1 MGQGNRGMAF
11 EKLINLSNEMY
22 QREGVALINKRPTP
36 VKVLKMV
43 YGRVKDGYYESK
55 STVDYDG
62 VYKGRAVAFE
72 AKSTNEINRFDL
84 KNIAQHQLDYLEKAE
99 KMGAICF
106 FLIGFT
112 KDQSTFAIPLSVIQS
127 YVRMSQQPKGKKSIP
142 RADFD
147 IYGYLVEQTERAP
160 IDYLQYVDEAV
171 APVMFDGMIQFDN
184 DHKKQVDNTKIARKA
199 KGISVHT
206 FSALLNG

>member
-62 VYKGRAVAFE
+62 VYKGRAIAFE
-72 AKSTNEINRFDL
+72 AKSTNEMNRFDL
-84 KNIAQHQLDYLEKAE
+84 KNIAQHQLDYLDKAE

-106 FLIGFT
+106 FLIGFS
-112 KDQSTFAIPLSVIQS
+112 KDQSVFAVPLSIIQS
-127 YVRMSQQPKGKKSIP
+127 YVRMSKGKKSIP
-142 RADFD
+142 RSDFD

-160 IDYLQYVDEAV
+160 VDYLQYVDEAV
-171 APVMFDGMIQFDN
+171 APVMFDGIIQFN
-184 DHKKQVDNTKIARKA
+184 QDHKKVANNIETAKEKMANKKHKLLKA
-199 KGISVHT
+199 
-206 FSALLNG
+206 

>member
-22 QREGVALINKRPTP
+22 QREGVALINKRATP
-36 VKVLKMV
+36 VKVLKSTG
-43 YGRVKDGYYESK
+43 GRVLSGFYEAK

-72 AKSTNEINRFDL
+72 AKSTQSLTRFDL
-84 KNIAQHQLDYLEKAE
+84 SNIAQHQLDYLEKAE
-99 KMGAICF
+99 KMGAVCF
-106 FLIGFT
+106 FLIEFSRD
-112 KDQSTFAIPLSVIQS
+112 KLVFVVPLSVIQS

-160 IDYLQYVDEAV
+160 VDYLQYVDEAV
-171 APVMFDGMIQFDN
+171 APVMFDGMIQFDQ
-184 DHKKQVDNTKIARKA
+184 DHKNVANNIEAAKEKMANKKRK
-199 KGISVHT
+199 
-206 FSALLNG
+206 LLKA

>member
-36 VKVLKMV
+36 VKVLKSKN
-43 YGRVKDGYYESK
+43 GRVLNGFYEAK

-62 VYKGRAVAFE
+62 VYKGRAIAFE
-72 AKSTNEINRFDL
+72 AKSTENPGRFDL

-106 FLIGFT
+106 FLIEFS
-112 KDQSTFAIPLSVIQS
+112 KDKSIFVVPLSVIQS
-127 YVRMSQQPKGKKSIP
+127 YVRMSHQPKGKKSIP

-147 IYGYLVEQTERAP
+147 IYGYLVEQTERASV
-160 IDYLQYVDEAV
+160 DYLQYVDEAV
-171 APVMFDGMIQFDN
+171 APVMFDGMIQIDQ
-184 DHKKQVDNTKIARKA
+184 DHKKVAKNIEAAKEKMANKKRK
-199 KGISVHT
+199 
-206 FSALLNG
+206 LLKA

>member
-36 VKVLKMV
+36 VKVLKSAG
-43 YGRVKDGYYESK
+43 GRVLNGFYESK

-72 AKSTNEINRFDL
+72 AKSTQSLTRFDL
-84 KNIAQHQLDYLEKAE
+84 SNIAQHQLDYLEKAE
-99 KMGAICF
+99 KMGAVCF
-106 FLIGFT
+106 FLIEFS
-112 KDQSTFAIPLSVIQS
+112 KDQTVFLVPASIIRS
-127 YVRMSQQPKGKKSIP
+127 YVRMSHQPDGKKSIS

-147 IYGYLVEQTERAP
+147 VYGYLVEQTERAP
-160 IDYLQYVDEAV
+160 VDYLQYVDEAV
-171 APVMFDGMIQFDN
+171 MPVMFDGMIQFDQ
-184 DHKKQVDNTKIARKA
+184 DHKNVANNIEAAKEKMANKTRK
-199 KGISVHT
+199 
-206 FSALLNG
+206 LLKV

>member
-22 QREGVALINKRPTP
+22 QRERVALINKRPTP
-36 VKVLKMV
+36 VKVLKSAG
-43 YGRVKDGYYESK
+43 GRVLNGFYEAK

-72 AKSTNEINRFDL
+72 AKSTQSLTRFDL
-84 KNIAQHQLDYLEKAE
+84 SNIAHHQLDYLEKAE

-106 FLIGFT
+106 FLIEFS
-112 KDQSTFAIPLSVIQS
+112 KDQTIFLVPASVIQS
-127 YVRMSQQPKGKKSIP
+127 YVRMSHQPNGKKSIS
-142 RADFD
+142 RTDFD

-160 IDYLQYVDEAV
+160 VDYLQYIDEAV
-171 APVMFDGMIQFDN
+171 APVMFDGMIQFDQ
-184 DHKKQVDNTKIARKA
+184 DHKKVTNNIEAAKEKMANKKRK
-199 KGISVHT
+199 
-206 FSALLNG
+206 LLKA

>member
-1 MGQGNRGMAF
+1 MGLGNRGMAF

-22 QREGVALINKRPTP
+22 QREGVALINKRATP
-36 VKVLKMV
+36 VKVLKSAG
-43 YGRVKDGYYESK
+43 GRVLNGFYEAK

-72 AKSTNEINRFDL
+72 AKSTEKDTRFDL
-84 KNIAQHQLDYLEKAE
+84 KNIAQHQLDYLAKAE

-106 FLIGFT
+106 FLIEFS
-112 KDQSTFAIPLSVIQS
+112 KDKSVFAVPLSVIQS
-127 YVRMSQQPKGKKSIP
+127 YVRMSHQPKGKKSIP

-171 APVMFDGMIQFDN
+171 APVRFDGMIKIDQ
-184 DHKKQVDNTKIARKA
+184 DHKRVTDNIEVAKEKMANKKHRLLKA
-199 KGISVHT
+199 
-206 FSALLNG
+206 

>member
-36 VKVLKMV
+36 VKVLKSKG
-43 YGRVKDGYYESK
+43 GRVISGFYEAK

-72 AKSTNEINRFDL
+72 AKSTQSLTRFDL
-84 KNIAQHQLDYLEKAE
+84 SNIAQHQLDYLEKAE
-99 KMGAICF
+99 KMGAVCF
-106 FLIGFT
+106 FLIEFS
-112 KDQSTFAIPLSVIQS
+112 KDQTVFLVPASVVQS
-127 YVRMSQQPKGKKSIP
+127 YVRMSHQPNGKKSIS

-160 IDYLQYVDEAV
+160 VDYLQYIDEAV
-171 APVMFDGMIQFDN
+171 APVMFDGMIQFDQ
-184 DHKKQVDNTKIARKA
+184 DHKNVANNIEAAKEKMANKTRK
-199 KGISVHT
+199 
-206 FSALLNG
+206 LLKA

>member
-11 EKLINLSNEMY
+11 EMLINLANQMY
-22 QREGVALINKRPTP
+22 QRGGVALINKRPTP
-36 VKVLKMV
+36 VKVIKSRGSQV
-43 YGRVKDGYYESK
+43 INGFYEAK

-72 AKSTNEINRFDL
+72 AKSTEKDKRFDL

-106 FLIGFT
+106 FLIEFS
-112 KDQSTFAIPLSVIQS
+112 KDKSVFAVPLSVIQS
-127 YVRMSQQPKGKKSIP
+127 YVRMSHQPKGKKSIP

-160 IDYLQYVDEAV
+160 IDYLQYVDEVV
-171 APVMFDGMIQFDN
+171 APVMFDGMIQFDQDYQKVAN
-184 DHKKQVDNTKIARKA
+184 NIEAAKEKMANKKCK
-199 KGISVHT
+199 
-206 FSALLNG
+206 LLRV

>member
-36 VKVLKMV
+36 VKVSKSAG
-43 YGRVKDGYYESK
+43 GRVLNGFYEAK

-62 VYKGRAVAFE
+62 VYKGRALAFE
-72 AKSTNEINRFDL
+72 AKSTQSLTRFDL
-84 KNIAQHQLDYLEKAE
+84 SNIAQHQLDYLEKAE

-106 FLIGFT
+106 FLIEFS
-112 KDQSTFAIPLSVIQS
+112 KDKSVFLVPLSVIQA
-127 YVRMSQQPKGKKSIP
+127 YVRMSHQPKGKKSIP

-147 IYGYLVEQTERAP
+147 IYGYLVDQTERAP
-160 IDYLQYVDEAV
+160 VDYLQYIDEQGFT
-171 APVMFDGMIQFDN
+171 PVIDGMIQFDQ
-184 DHKKQVDNTKIARKA
+184 DHKRVANDIEAAKEKMNNKKRK
-199 KGISVHT
+199 
-206 FSALLNG
+206 LLKA